1 MGRPLGPRG
10 GRDPGGGGT
19 GLPEGLSGGR
29 VARERSGAVGAAA
42 SADAGAAPAGACAAD
57 AWAGDCAAGAAAGA
71 DAGAGVDGD
80 AGGADG
86 ADWPGDE
93 AGAGAGVDGGACVGD
108 DTTGADWAAGAEVAA
123 GAEAAAGAAGAA
135 GGGVGRLLLIRRD
148 ERAGRS
154 EVPGAVVPAP
164 VPAAGAET
172 GRAGAFLT
180 GALLAAALL
189 ETEVSGRLAGASP
202 EPPSPAAGGAVLA
215 AFVALPAFLA
225 VAGSSGWTGRRRPSA
240 SALRR
245 TRSACAS
252 SIEDEWLLTPIPR
265 ERASSSPSLLV
276 RPSSLAS
283 S

>member
-1 MGRPLGPRG
+1 MGRPLGPSG

-29 VARERSGAVGAAA
+29 AARWRSGAVSGGVAAAAGAEAGAVGAAA
-42 SADAGAAPAGACAAD
+42 AGAAEDWGGCGTEAGACVGAA
-57 AWAGDCAAGAAAGA
+57 AAAAAGA
-71 DAGAGVDGD
+71 V
-80 AGGADG
+80 
-86 ADWPGDE
+86 
-93 AGAGAGVDGGACVGD
+93 
-108 DTTGADWAAGAEVAA
+108 
-123 GAEAAAGAAGAA
+123 GAA

-148 ERAGRS
+148 ERAAGTS
-154 EVPGAVVPAP
+154 E
-164 VPAAGAET
+164 AAGAAGTTAASAVPDLAAAGADT

-180 GALLAAALL
+180 GPLLGAELL
-189 ETEVSGRLAGASP
+189 DTEVSGRRAGASP
-202 EPPSPAAGGAVLA
+202 VPPSSVPGVGDADFAALTALT
-215 AFVALPAFLA
+215 AFAAFLA
-225 VAGSSGWTGRRRPSA
+225 GAGSSGWTGRRKPSA

-252 SIEDEWLLTPIPR
+252 SMEDEWLLTPMPR